1 MGISPNTPQTNNL
14 GFRWIVEL
22 KCNAYGDR
30 EQDVTEIREEL
41 SGRFE
46 GCEKVT

>member
-1 MGISPNTPQTNNL
+1 L

-41 SGRFE
+41 SDRFE
-46 GCEKVT
+46 VGMRESNIAISNTY